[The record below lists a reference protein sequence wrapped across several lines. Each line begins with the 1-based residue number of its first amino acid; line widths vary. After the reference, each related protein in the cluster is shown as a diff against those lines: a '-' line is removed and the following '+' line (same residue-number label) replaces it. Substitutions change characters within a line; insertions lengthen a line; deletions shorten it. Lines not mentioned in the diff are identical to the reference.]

1 MQKII
6 KSVWL
11 WIQDIFSDEENPDEP
26 IYSPVHIASMIVLTL
41 FGISILFWLFWSL
54 LVYGGGIVSK
64 IIPFLDVLFTSKT
77 LVDFGYE
84 GYPYEMG
91 IFDGWIANVVALLF
105 LCFFVWRVV
114 KVLRKNKKGGRIK

>member
-11 WIQDIFSDEENPDEP
+11 WIQDIFSDEEDPNEP
-26 IYSPVHIASMIVLTL
+26 ICDPVHIASMIVLTL

-54 LVYGGGIVSK
+54 LVYKGGLVSK
-64 IIPFLDVLFTSKT
+64 IIPFLSVIFTSKT
-77 LVDFGYE
+77 LADFGYE

-91 IFDGWIANVVALLF
+91 IFDGWITNVASLLF
-105 LCFFVWRVV
+105 LCFLVWRVV
-114 KVLRKNKKGGRIK
+114 KVLKRKVAG

>member
-11 WIQDIFSDEENPDEP
+11 WIQDVFSDEEDPDEP
-26 IYSPVHIASMIVLTL
+26 IYDPVHIASMLVLTL

-54 LVYGGGIVSK
+54 LVYKGGLVGK
-64 IIPFLDVLFTSKT
+64 IIPFLSVIFTSKT
-77 LVDFGYE
+77 LADFGYE

-91 IFDGWIANVVALLF
+91 IFDGWITNVAALLF

-114 KVLRKNKKGGRIK
+114 KVLKRKVAG

>member
-11 WIQDIFSDEENPDEP
+11 WIQDVFSDEEDPNEP
-26 IYSPVHIASMIVLTL
+26 IYEPVHIASMLVLTL

-54 LVYGGGIVSK
+54 LVYKGGLVSK
-64 IIPFLDVLFTSKT
+64 IIPFLSVLFTSKT
-77 LVDFGYE
+77 LADFGYE

-91 IFDGWIANVVALLF
+91 IFDGWLTNIAALLF
-105 LCFFVWRVV
+105 LCFLVWRVV
-114 KVLRKNKKGGRIK
+114 KVLKRKVAG

>member
-11 WIQDIFSDEENPDEP
+11 WIQDVFSDEEDPNEP
-26 IYSPVHIASMIVLTL
+26 IYDPVHIASMLVLTL

-54 LVYGGGIVSK
+54 LVYKGGLVSK
-64 IIPFLDVLFTSKT
+64 IIPFLSVIFTSKT
-77 LVDFGYE
+77 LADFGYE

-91 IFDGWIANVVALLF
+91 IFDGWLTNIAALLF
-105 LCFFVWRVV
+105 LCFLVWRIV
-114 KVLRKNKKGGRIK
+114 KVLKRKVAG

>member
-11 WIQDIFSDEENPDEP
+11 WIQDIFSDEEDPNEP
-26 IYSPVHIASMIVLTL
+26 ICDPAHIASMIVLTL

-54 LVYGGGIVSK
+54 LVYKGGLVGK
-64 IIPFLDVLFTSKT
+64 IIPFLSVIFTSKT
-77 LVDFGYE
+77 LADFGYE

-91 IFDGWIANVVALLF
+91 IFDGWITNVAALLF

-114 KVLRKNKKGGRIK
+114 KVLKRKVAG